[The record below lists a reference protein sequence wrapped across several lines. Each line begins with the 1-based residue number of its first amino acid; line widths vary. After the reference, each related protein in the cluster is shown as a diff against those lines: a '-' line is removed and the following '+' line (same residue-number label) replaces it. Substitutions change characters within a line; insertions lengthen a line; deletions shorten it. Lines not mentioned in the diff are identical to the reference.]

1 MSLDPLYEIQQRV
14 ATVLTSDPYFSGI
27 PVICERK
34 GDVLNQIQ
42 AALGKLGLCV
52 VIETLT
58 GRPEHAGIGAYSL
71 ELKMGISITER
82 VIINQGAT
90 GSKKPA
96 SEVLA
101 RVLCLLNPI
110 RATPAYAEDFVT
122 VNDSGGLLVYL
133 VNCTATAGFQITGEN
148 P

>member
-1 MSLDPLYEIQQRV
+1 MSLDPLYEIQQAV
-14 ATVLTSDPYFSGI
+14 AAVFTADPYFSGI

-34 GDVLNQIQ
+34 GDVLNQVNT
-42 AALGKLGLCV
+42 ALGKLGLCL

-58 GRPEHAGIGAYSL
+58 GRVEHEGIGAYSL
-71 ELKMGISITER
+71 ELKVGISIAER
-82 VIINQGAT
+82 VIINQSNSGL
-90 GSKKPA
+90 KKPA

-101 RVLCLLNPI
+101 RVLCLLNPL
-110 RATPAYAEDFVT
+110 RGVPATVDDFVT

-133 VNCTATAGFQITGEN
+133 VNCKAAAGVEITGET